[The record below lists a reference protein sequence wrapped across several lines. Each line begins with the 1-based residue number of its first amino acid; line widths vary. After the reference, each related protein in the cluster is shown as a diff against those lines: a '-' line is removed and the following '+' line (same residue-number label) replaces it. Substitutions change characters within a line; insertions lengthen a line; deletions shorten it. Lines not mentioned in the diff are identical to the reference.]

1 MTMQLVA
8 SDDGTQIAYESFG
21 EGPPVLLVGGALCDR
36 NSSLP
41 LARELANH
49 GLSGVT
55 YDRRGRGDSTDAGGP
70 GIDNEVADIAAL
82 VRALGRPAALYGHSS
97 GAALALHA
105 AARGIETTHLILHE
119 APYNLDDPH
128 AREASARYRDELDVL
143 LGADDAAGAA
153 LHFLR
158 TVGAPEEVVA
168 GMRAEPWWPGMVAT
182 APTLVHE
189 SEVMGDR
196 QGGTVP
202 ADILRQ
208 VAVPTLVVYGDASPP
223 WMLEVARQLVD
234 GLPDATL
241 RILEGEEHVVAPE
254 VLAPVLATFLAGRA
268 VGSA

>member
-1 MTMQLVA
+1 MQRVT
-8 SDDGTQIAYESFG
+8 SEDGTQLAYESFG

-41 LARELANH
+41 LAEELAKH
-49 GLSGVT
+49 GLTGVT

-82 VRALGRPAALYGHSS
+82 VRALERPPALYGHSS

-105 AARGIETTHLILHE
+105 AARGIETTYLILHE
-119 APYNLDDPH
+119 APYNLDDPD
-128 AREASARYRDELDVL
+128 AKEASARYRDELDVL
-143 LGADDAAGAA
+143 LGVDDGAGAA

-168 GMRAEPWWPGMVAT
+168 GMQAEPWWPGIVAT

-202 ADILRQ
+202 TDILHQ
-208 VAVPTLVVYGDASPP
+208 VSVPALVLYGDASPP
-223 WMLEVARQLVD
+223 WMLDVARQLVD
-234 GLPDATL
+234 GLPDAAL

-254 VLAPVLATFLAGRA
+254 VLAPILTTFVAGRT
-268 VGSA
+268 VGSM